1 MVKASDAFGGG
12 GVRMDADTA
21 DSQTKLILESRQT
34 VAESRKVMAS
44 LGEGQTGLLWTEDG
58 RSVDLIK
65 ELRARYEAAQRWLDS
80 IDRDLDEAA
89 RNLSKAISETTQLD
103 ADQKV
108 QYQNLLHRA
117 VGTTPQGPIAV

>member
-1 MVKASDAFGGG
+1 MVKAREAVGGG

-21 DSQTKLILESRQT
+21 DSQTKLILESRQA
-34 VAESRKVMAS
+34 VADSRKVMAS
-44 LGEGQTGLLWTEDG
+44 LGEGQTALLWTEDG
-58 RSVDLIK
+58 RSADLIK
-65 ELRARYEAAQRWLDS
+65 ELRARYEAAQLWLDS

-108 QYQNLLHRA
+108 QYQNLLYRT